1 MVDKKEIMAKLKKS
15 IETWDIKLA
24 EESAKEAMAAGID
37 PGDAVENGLGRGMET
52 ISDLFDKAKIYL
64 PQVLAAS
71 VAMEKALKVFE
82 PHMTKGTTSLRGTV
96 VIATVHGDIHE
107 IGKNVVAAMLK
118 GAGYNVVDLG
128 RDVPAEKFV
137 EAAKQHKADVV
148 GASALMTTTVVVQ
161 KDIVDLLKEEKVKVK
176 TIFGGAPANKEWVD
190 SIGGDMYCPS
200 GAKAVEMVTGLI
212 KG

>member
-1 MVDKKEIMAKLKKS
+1 MSNKAEIMASLKKA

-24 EESAKEAMAAGID
+24 ETAAKQALDAGIA
-37 PGDAVENGLGRGMET
+37 PGDAVENGLGKGMET
-52 ISDLFDKAKIYL
+52 ISHLFDEAKIFL

-71 VAMEKALKVFE
+71 MAMEKALKVFE
-82 PHMTKGTTSLRGTV
+82 PVMTKGATANRGTV

-118 GAGYNVVDLG
+118 GAGYKVVDLG
-128 RDVPAEKFV
+128 RDVPPEKFI
-137 EAAKQHKADVV
+137 EAAKEHNANVV

-161 KDIVDLLKEEKVKVK
+161 KDIVDLLKEEKVNAK
-176 TIFGGAPANKEWVD
+176 TIFGGAPANAEWVE
-190 SIGGDMYCPS
+190 SIGGDAYCPS
-200 GAKAVEMVTGLI
+200 GAEAVEMVNNLM